1 MSDEE
6 KRGPGR
12 PPKVAPVELAE
23 PTVKAVVMR
32 DYWTKADEAG
42 RVRTGTVLDVSKDDL
57 IAGLETGILAR
68 HVEK

>member
-12 PPKVAPVELAE
+12 PPKVEQ
-23 PTVKAVVMR
+23 TVRALVMR
-32 DYWTKADEAG
+32 DFWTAADEAG
-42 RVRTGTVLDVSKDDL
+42 RVRAGTILDVSKDDM

-68 HVEK
+68 APAKD

>member
-1 MSDEE
+1 
-6 KRGPGR
+6 
-12 PPKVAPVELAE
+12 
-23 PTVKAVVMR
+23 MR

-42 RVRTGTVLDVSKDDL
+42 RVRAGTVLDVSKDDL